1 MPIDVDNSPLTHQQ
15 KLDLHFLHGK
25 YEMAG
30 DLDKTMETLVAEPE
44 YRLNGRLIRGQ
55 QSIRAW
61 YQDVIMKL
69 FSWDNFDVHN
79 SMPAADG
86 LAHEF
91 GVRLT
96 WRDKEHYIRGVSIVH
111 FVGDKMRGE
120 SLYLAAPFEEIVREL
135 VDLDAFFVPE

>member
-1 MPIDVDNSPLTHQQ
+1 MPIDVDNSSLTPQQ
-15 KLDLHFLHGK
+15 KLDLHMLHGK
-25 YEMAG
+25 YEMGG
-30 DLDKTMETLVAEPE
+30 DLDKTMETLIDEPE

-55 QSIRAW
+55 KSIRAW
-61 YQDVIMKL
+61 YKDVITPL

-79 SMPAADG
+79 SMPAAEG

-96 WRDKEHYIRGVSIVH
+96 WRNKEHYIRGVSIVH

-120 SLYLAAPFEEIVREL
+120 SLYLAAPFEDIVREM
-135 VDLDAFFVPE
+135 VDLDSFFVPE